1 MKNIVL
7 IGNPNCGKTTLFNKL
22 TASKEY
28 VGNWSGVTVSEK
40 IARLKIKDRDFNL
53 VDLPGIYSLSGYS
66 EDEIVSRDYLF
77 KNKIDLIINVIDI
90 NNLERNLYLTSQLI
104 DTGLNIFLVLNMADE
119 FDKRGDKIN
128 LNGVMDFLKL
138 NIIKISA
145 AKDSGLDNLLN
156 EIYGFD
162 FDNNLKAKSF
172 LFGTEEFFF
181 ANKIVDKIGCSLLVA
196 FKIMEDD
203 KNFLSGFDV
212 KTENLFSELKIEN
225 KNWNEII
232 ARDRYKFIDEL
243 CNKYVKKTGGINFSD
258 RIDKI
263 LLNKYLAL
271 PVFFLIMFFVFELS
285 FGLGGRIFSGY
296 IEKFIR

>member
-7 IGNPNCGKTTLFNKL
+7 VGNPNCGKTSLFNKL

-40 IARLKIKDRDFNL
+40 KKILKIKDKSFNL

-77 KNKIDLIINVIDI
+77 NNKIDLIINVIDI

-128 LNGVMDFLKL
+128 LNGMMDFLEI

-145 AKDSGLDNLLN
+145 ARNSGLDNLLH
-156 EIYGFD
+156 EIYRFD

-181 ANKIVDKIGCSLLVA
+181 C
-196 FKIMEDD
+196 E
-203 KNFLSGFDV
+203 
-212 KTENLFSELKIEN
+212 
-225 KNWNEII
+225 
-232 ARDRYKFIDEL
+232 
-243 CNKYVKKTGGINFSD
+243 
-258 RIDKI
+258 
-263 LLNKYLAL
+263 
-271 PVFFLIMFFVFELS
+271 
-285 FGLGGRIFSGY
+285 
-296 IEKFIR
+296 